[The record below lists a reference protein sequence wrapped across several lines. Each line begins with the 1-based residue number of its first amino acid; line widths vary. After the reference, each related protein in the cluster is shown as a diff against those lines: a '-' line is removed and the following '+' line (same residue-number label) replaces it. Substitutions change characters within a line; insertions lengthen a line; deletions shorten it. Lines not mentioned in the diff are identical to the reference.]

1 MLLADVM
8 TFSGG
13 VKGITRGGIT
23 GDKESILAKASF
35 ETPIK
40 HIIEASMKGE
50 KDSLNSVIE
59 NVMVNQEI
67 PIGTGLPELIA
78 RIVQKK

>member
-1 MLLADVM
+1 M

-59 NVMVNQEI
+59 NVIINQPI
-67 PIGTGLPELIA
+67 PLGTGLPDLVVKMNNKES
-78 RIVQKK
+78 K